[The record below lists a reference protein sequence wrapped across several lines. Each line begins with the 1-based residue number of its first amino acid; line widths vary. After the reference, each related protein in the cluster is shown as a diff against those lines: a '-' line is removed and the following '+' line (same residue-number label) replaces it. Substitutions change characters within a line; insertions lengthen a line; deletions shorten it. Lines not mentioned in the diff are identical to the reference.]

1 MRFKLYLCSKHMF
14 GPYPVRYL
22 GFDIWRLFIGVSWWG
37 DPHTEHVDDTE
48 TKIVYITNKKKE
60 GD

>member
-1 MRFKLYLCSKHMF
+1 MF